1 MIENGRTRT
10 ISEILA
16 ITDHDIETVGSFKN
30 LWNVNHNT
38 NDEIEEIKTGITA
51 ANTAYSPLHITFRCK
66 QTHRNNKIRLYETL
80 SQYCVTVV

>member
-16 ITDHDIETVGSFKN
+16 ITDHDIEGVGSFKN
-30 LWNVNHNT
+30 LQNVNDNN
-38 NDEIEEIKTGITA
+38 NDETEEIKARITP

-66 QTHRNNKIRLYETL
+66 QIHRNNKIRLYETL